1 MTRSASAEN
10 SIHRLGNPESHLLDL
25 LRDGRFHSIEKLLED
40 WPEFSWSQLFIVMS
54 RLSRRGMV
62 ELRRK
67 GFTYWLRKAEPRR
80 AANVSHPHR

>member
-1 MTRSASAEN
+1 MTQSASAES
-10 SIHRLGNPESHLLDL
+10 SIHRPGNPESYLLDL
-25 LRDGRFHSIEKLLED
+25 LRDGRFHSIEELLEEV
-40 WPEFSWSQLFIVMS
+40 PEFSWAQLFIVMDS
-54 RLSRRGMV
+54 LNRSGMV